1 MARATRPTWGF
12 RIRPLEWLRLAPR
25 VRESP
30 GDVVLGAQVF
40 FSIGGHDEEPTW
52 RRFRRTPEGRRLLA
66 DATPYPPLFDD
77 LDALRD
83 LPTGTLGREY
93 VRELDARGIDPAELA
108 ARTEEAY
115 GERPFTPEHAYVRD
129 RVRRAH
135 DLFHT
140 LTGHGIDVI
149 GEAGV
154 LAFTFG
160 QTGNKGWAML
170 VLLNQLTCLVRGRL
184 DCAVVAWKGFRRG
197 RRARFLPAVDDWD
210 RLLRLPLDEARAEL
224 GIAPPEPYRPLA
236 LEEVFA
242 PAARETG

>member
-1 MARATRPTWGF
+1 MPRSQAATWGF
-12 RIRPLEWLRLAPR
+12 RIQPLEWLRLAPR
-25 VRESP
+25 VREQP
-30 GDVVLGAQVF
+30 GDVVLGARVF
-40 FSIGGHDEEPTW
+40 FSLGGHDEEPTW
-52 RRFRRTPEGRRLLA
+52 QRFRRTARGRRLLEH
-66 DATPYPPLFDD
+66 ATPYPPLFDD
-77 LDALRD
+77 LEALRA
-83 LPTGTLGREY
+83 LPAGTLGREY
-93 VRELDARGIDPAELA
+93 VRDLDARGIDPAELA

-115 GERPFTPEHAYVRD
+115 GERRFTAEHAYVRD

-170 VLLNQLTCLVRGRL
+170 VLLNLLTCLARGRPG
-184 DCAVVAWKGFRRG
+184 CAVVAWKGFRCG

-210 RLLRLPLDEARAEL
+210 RLLRLPLAEARAEL
-224 GIAPPEPYRPLA
+224 GVPAAEPYRPLT
-236 LEEVFA
+236 LDEVFA
-242 PAARETG
+242 QPARQAR

>member
-1 MARATRPTWGF
+1 MSRSQDATWGF

-25 VRESP
+25 VRDDP
-30 GDVVLGAQVF
+30 GNVVLGARVF
-40 FSIGGHDEEPTW
+40 FSLGGHDEKPTW
-52 RRFRRTPEGRRLLA
+52 RRFRRAAEGRRLLA
-66 DATPYPPLFDD
+66 HATPYPPLFDG
-77 LDALRD
+77 LGALRA
-83 LPTGTLGREY
+83 LPPGTLGREY

-115 GERPFTPEHAYVRD
+115 AGRRFTPEHAYVRD

-140 LTGHGIDVI
+140 LTGYGIDIV

-184 DCAVVAWKGFRRG
+184 DCAAVSWKGLRRG

-224 GIAPPEPYRPLA
+224 GVSPPEPYRPLA
-236 LEEVFA
+236 LDEVFG
-242 PAARETG
+242 ARERAAS